1 MKNLIKLGKLSVLFI
16 SLSLTYYSCKKD
28 EVYKAA
34 NVQTGDITEIT
45 FNSARV
51 AGSISDLGSGIDEH
65 GHCWSINPEPT
76 TSDFK
81 TSLGAPAIG
90 SFSSEMV
97 NLESGIEYYV
107 RAYVIQGEETVY
119 GSIKNFKALSGI
131 PELTTSEVS
140 IKTFK
145 SVVSGGEVSMDIDE
159 AVTARGVCWNTS
171 GNPTIDDDF
180 SSDSQGTGS
189 FISLLDDLEEN
200 TKYYLRAYGT
210 SSYGTG
216 YGNEVEFEIVIAPGE
231 DLTDSRNGKIYKT
244 AQIGTQLWMAE
255 NLNYGIVIHDSVDA
269 TDNAIVE
276 MYYYDNSDSLGNI
289 YGGLY
294 LWDEMMQYTTTV
306 STQGVCPDG
315 WHLSSD
321 EEWMKMES
329 FLGMA
334 DTTVIKT
341 SWRGTDD
348 EGTKLK
354 EEGTEHWNFPGGS
367 NESGFTALPGGRL
380 NDINDPAYDGIR
392 FQNLGLTARFWT
404 SSGEATGSHA
414 WYRGLAGSIVGRN
427 SISKHSGRSVRCI
440 KD

>member
-1 MKNLIKLGKLSVLFI
+1 MNNLIKFGKLSILFI
-16 SLSLTYYSCKKD
+16 SLSLTYYSCNKD

-34 NVQTGDITEIT
+34 KVQTGDITEIT

-51 AGSISDLGSGIDEH
+51 AGSISDLGSGADDH
-65 GHCWSINPEPT
+65 GHCWSTNQEPT
-76 TSDFK
+76 TSDLK
-81 TSLGAPAIG
+81 TSLGAPTTG
-90 SFSSEMV
+90 TFGSEMT
-97 NLESGIEYYV
+97 NLEMGVEYYV
-107 RAYVIQGEETVY
+107 RTYVIQGKEIVY
-119 GSIKNFKALSGI
+119 GSVKSFKTINGI
-131 PELTTSEVS
+131 PELTTSEVL

-145 SVVSGGEVSMDIDE
+145 SVVSGGEVSIDIDE
-159 AVTARGVCWNTS
+159 EVTARGVCWNTS
-171 GNPTIDDDF
+171 GNPTLDDDF
-180 SSDSQGTGS
+180 TSDSLGIGS
-189 FISLLDDLEEN
+189 FVSMLDGLEKN
-200 TKYYLRAYGT
+200 TKYYLRAYAT

-216 YGNEVEFEIVIAPGE
+216 YGNEVEFEIVIAPGAG
-231 DLTDSRNGKIYKT
+231 LTDSRNGKVYKT

-255 NLNYGIVIHDSVDA
+255 NLNYGTVIHDSVDA
-269 TDNAIVE
+269 TDNGIVE

-334 DTTVIKT
+334 DSTVIKT

-348 EGTKLK
+348 EGDKLK
-354 EEGTEHWNFPGGS
+354 EVGTEHWKINPDGN

-380 NDINDPAYDGIR
+380 KDGI
-392 FQNLGLTARFWT
+392 FEELGGLARFWT
-404 SSGEATGSHA
+404 SSSENSAGG
-414 WYRGLAGSIVGRN
+414 WYRGLIGSGGKIGRN
-427 SISKHSGRSVRCI
+427 HPYRDQGRSVRCI